1 MRIAMLRRWSTVSIS
16 HLLKFDKD
24 GENILECIRHPIR
37 DEARYTPLPAMPRN
51 RVKIFVRP
59 IYHQSVRKIHHRA
72 SPFPIRTYHR
82 ALPSANVL
90 LGCSTL
96 SVQCGFSINGIL
108 KPTVPATKNV
118 EEL

>member
-1 MRIAMLRRWSTVSIS
+1 MLAFLASLIPEE
-16 HLLKFDKD
+16 FD
-24 GENILECIRHPIR
+24 GNVLECIRDPIR
-37 DEARYTPLPAMPRN
+37 DEARHTPLPTMPRN
-51 RVKIFVRP
+51 RVKIFVCP
-59 IYHQSVRKIHHRA
+59 AYHQSVQNLHHRA

-108 KPTVPATKNV
+108 KPTVPTTKDV
-118 EEL
+118 EGL